1 MELKEI
7 REKVVELREWAMAKY
22 HVPDAFDEIIF
33 ALDDRIKELEAECI
47 VIAKSH
53 DEIQDRAENSKSRV
67 LNICS
72 QILSFIDAVDEHGI
86 KSWTAKDE
94 IEAKIKELLKEN
106 EV

>member
-1 MELKEI
+1 MDIKLAQKI
-7 REKVVELREWAMAKY
+7 VERARNKKWNVNISVAVILN
-22 HVPDAFDEIIF
+22 
-33 ALDDRIKELEAECI
+33 DRIKELEEECI

-53 DEIQDRAENSKSRV
+53 DEIQDRAEDSKSRV

-94 IEAKIKELLKEN
+94 IEAKIKELLQEN